1 MLTIREIAAHDERW
15 LNFCAQHPELTL
27 FASPAWSAV
36 IERTYGFS
44 ARVLVA
50 NEGDTLV
57 GGLPFAHI
65 EDFRGAR
72 RVAFAFADNL
82 EPLPSSLW
90 PQFEAWIAQDTVPW
104 NVRTLCEP
112 QRAASSR
119 ETAKHHAIDLPST
132 PEEAHRAFHS
142 KHLQNLKQA
151 QRAGLSSRTLDG
163 MAGIECFYDLHSRV
177 RKNKHG
183 LLPQPFAFFREIH
196 AAFFPDRGFVLV
208 AEQEGNPVSAM
219 LFLICN
225 GTLYYKFSASSLEA
239 LSVRP
244 NHFLIT
250 KAIEW
255 AIGAG
260 LRRIDLGIS
269 DTEGLI
275 RFKERI
281 GGAARPVYTAA
292 YNPREKTPEIAQVE
306 RALTDLTAILTAA
319 DAPLESAQR
328 GGDVLYRFFT

>member
-1 MLTIREIAAHDERW
+1 MHTIREVAAHDERW

-27 FASPAWSAV
+27 FASPGWSDV

-44 ARVLVA
+44 TRVLLVI
-50 NEGDTLV
+50 EGDAVV

-65 EDFRGAR
+65 EDFRGPR
-72 RVAFAFADNL
+72 RVAFAFADNI
-82 EPLPSSLW
+82 EPIPSSLW
-90 PQFEAWIAQDTVPW
+90 PQLEAWIAQDVLPW

-119 ETAKHHAIDLPST
+119 EAAKHHAIDLPAT
-132 PEEAHRAFHS
+132 LEDAHRSFHV
-142 KHLQNLKQA
+142 KHVQNLKQA
-151 QRAGLSSRTLDG
+151 QRAGLSSRTLAGLD
-163 MAGIECFYDLHSRV
+163 GIECFYDLHSRV

-183 LLPQPFAFFREIH
+183 LLPQPVAFFREIH

-208 AEQEGNPVSAM
+208 AEQEGTPVSAM

-225 GTLYYKFSASSLEA
+225 QTLYYKFSASA
-239 LSVRP
+239 LDALAVRP

-260 LRRIDLGIS
+260 LRRLDLGIS

-281 GGAARPVYTAA
+281 GGVARPVYAAA
-292 YNPREKTPEIAQVE
+292 YNLREKTPEIAQVE
-306 RALTDLTAILTAA
+306 RAFTDITTILTAQ
-319 DAPLESAQR
+319 DAPLEGAQR